1 MMNKDQYLARVDQN
15 FKFDL
20 DSKSLSSLDI
30 IPMDGNKFHILKDN
44 VAYTAEVLEANHKEK
59 SFLINVNGMEHH
71 IQLSDSYDLLVQKM
85 GLNISS
91 SSKMNDLKAPMP
103 GLVLE
108 ILAKVG
114 QQFEKGDPLLILEA
128 MKMENIIKAT
138 GEGTVKSISVNK
150 GDAVDKGQ
158 ILLELE

>member
-1 MMNKDQYLARVDQN
+1 MMNKDQYLAHVDQN

-20 DSKSLSSLDI
+20 NSQSLSALDI
-30 IPMDGNKFHILKDN
+30 IPMGNNHFHILKDN
-44 VAYTAEVLEANHKEK
+44 VSYTAEVIEANHKEK
-59 SFLINVNGMEHH
+59 SFVIHVNGTEHH
-71 IQLSDSYDLLVQKM
+71 IQLEDSYDLLVQKM

-108 ILAKVG
+108 IVAQIG